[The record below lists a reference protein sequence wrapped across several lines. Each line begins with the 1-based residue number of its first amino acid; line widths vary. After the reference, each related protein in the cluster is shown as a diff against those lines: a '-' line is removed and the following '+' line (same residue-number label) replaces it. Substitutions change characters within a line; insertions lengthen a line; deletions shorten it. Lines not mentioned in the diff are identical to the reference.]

1 MFCFALLLIVIWNK
15 ALTSHNQ
22 LNIQN
27 IAQKLPV
34 LLYFTC
40 IYPNTTLRAQFNCSR
55 VLVIIRQ
62 VREVWWVHVHHY
74 YCQEKLDNIHPGGLA
89 LGHRSTGTIRS
100 QQSEHYNALVAE
112 ECFNFWQTTEVRDIG
127 HPRRD
132 HLNAW
137 PHFSLNFE
145 STLSC
150 GHCSLAFPSFSQDL

>member
-40 IYPNTTLRAQFNCSR
+40 ISPNTTLRAHFKSSR

-62 VREVWWVHVHHY
+62 VREVWCVHVHHY
-74 YCQEKLDNIHPGGLA
+74 YCREKLDNIHPGGLA
-89 LGHRSTGTIRS
+89 LGHRSTGTIR
-100 QQSEHYNALVAE
+100 ALVAE
-112 ECFNFWQTTEVRDIG
+112 ECFNFLTNNWGQRYWSPQARSSQCLTPLLIEFRI
-127 HPRRD
+127 HSAIWR
-132 HLNAW
+132 LQ
-137 PHFSLNFE
+137 
-145 STLSC
+145 
-150 GHCSLAFPSFSQDL
+150 LAFASFSQDL